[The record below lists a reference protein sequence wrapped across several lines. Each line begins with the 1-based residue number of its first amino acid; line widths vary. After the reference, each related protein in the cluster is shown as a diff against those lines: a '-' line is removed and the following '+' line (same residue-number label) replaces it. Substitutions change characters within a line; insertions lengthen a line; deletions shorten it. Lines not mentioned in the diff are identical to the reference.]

1 MRLSDAFEQPTDRPE
16 LELVCHVYN
25 INRGKN
31 TELLS
36 KCQTLREY
44 MYFVD
49 LVRDYHE
56 TAGDLEEAIGCAIQR
71 CIEEDVLKEFLMK
84 HRTEVMHVMTLDY
97 TFERRLELQRAEA
110 EEAGRLEGRL
120 EGRKEGEQEKLYQ
133 LIEKKLRKNKSLAQ
147 IAEELEET
155 PEMIRALYEQMQARD
170 TNADR

>member
-31 TELLS
+31 AELLS

-56 TAGDLEEAIGCAIQR
+56 TVGDLEEAIGCAIQR
-71 CIEEDVLKEFLMK
+71 CIEEDVLKEFLME

-110 EEAGRLEGRL
+110 EETGRL

-133 LIEKKLRKNKSLAQ
+133 QIEKKLRKNKSLEQ

-170 TNADR
+170 TKADR

>member
-1 MRLSDAFEQPTDRPE
+1 MRLSDAFEQPTDHPE

-31 TELLS
+31 TVLLS

-56 TAGDLEEAIGCAIQR
+56 TVGDLEEAIGCAIQR
-71 CIEEDVLKEFLMK
+71 CIEEDVLKEFLME

-110 EEAGRLEGRL
+110 EEAGRLEGER
-120 EGRKEGEQEKLYQ
+120 EKLYQ
-133 LIEKKLRKNKSLAQ
+133 QIEKKLRKNKSLEQ

-155 PEMIRALYEQMQARD
+155 PEMIRALYEQMQTRD
-170 TNADR
+170 TKADR